1 WDVAAE
7 SPAGCEATRWLGG
20 GGRGPRGWGHG
31 GWGHGACGHGA
42 CDCDRRAT
50 AWRERAFETTAQC
63 RDHGAVPRP
72 RRSAEASA
80 ETTVERRDHC
90 ARAVGLG
97 APPLFRGAAVC
108 SCARLLQSICDG
120 HFDLGEDLRSEEV
133 AEREVEDGESC
144 IGEVHVAL
152 VVLASG
158 GVRAVRVHVV
168 FADAVDFHDD
178 GSFIMPEVVPAD
190 EFACR

>member
-1 WDVAAE
+1 
-7 SPAGCEATRWLGG
+7 WLGG

-31 GWGHGACGHGA
+31 GWGHGACGHGG

-63 RDHGAVPRP
+63 RGLSRNNGGAPRP
-72 RRSAEASA
+72 LCTRS
-80 ETTVERRDHC
+80 
-90 ARAVGLG
+90 GLG

-152 VVLASG
+152 VVLEIG
-158 GVRAVRVHVV
+158 RAHV
-168 FADAVDFHDD
+168 
-178 GSFIMPEVVPAD
+178 
-190 EFACR
+190 